1 MSKRWLWNERTR
13 MWVTME
19 LAIAL
24 PAMALIAHSYWHLR
38 SIQRDRAVEAAIQ
51 RDFNHVLKIAE
62 KRMNSKAYKAVEQL
76 RLEFPGPG
84 DPIAPK
90 LDRILDSHPEVAHV
104 MLYDHDGGFTARS
117 QARRMSDP
125 YFRSECDHL
134 SAYSA
139 WMKIEGQEILKKL
152 QKLEQRDGTPFLFES
167 ALQPRGNKSA
177 YENFALMTLP
187 EWARDRV
194 VLGFVVFESG
204 YLRDRFL
211 PEVLNNVLAED
222 QGDPHGGRIA
232 VNPAVMM
239 IHVKKETEPL
249 TASAG
254 WDGGMPEV
262 ERNLEGAFPGLTLAI
277 KLRGTTVEAMGQ
289 KFLKTSFLILG
300 GLSLVLVGGILLACR
315 SVTKEM
321 ALAKLKSDFVANVSH
336 ELRTPLSLIRLY
348 AETLEMGR
356 LTSPEKYQEYFCI
369 IRKESERLS
378 ALINNILDF
387 SRIEAG
393 RKEYSFRETNLAEL
407 VRNTLESYRFQIE
420 QNGFAL
426 EQNIADDLPSVR
438 VDREAIA
445 RSLLNLINNALK
457 YSQDQKY
464 LGVNLYRANGSLKL
478 EVVDRGIGIPRSE
491 QPKIFEKFYRVGDPL
506 VHNTKGSG
514 LGLALVRHIVLAH
527 GGQVW
532 VESEPGEGSK
542 FTIAL
547 PLDSNSSGAAAA

>member
-84 DPIAPK
+84 DLIAPK

-152 QKLEQRDGTPFLFES
+152 QKLEQRDGTPFFFES
-167 ALQPRGNKSA
+167 ALQPRGDKSA

-194 VLGFVVFESG
+194 VLGFVMFESG

-222 QGDPHGGRIA
+222 QEDPRGGRIA

-315 SVTKEM
+315 SV
-321 ALAKLKSDFVANVSH
+321 
-336 ELRTPLSLIRLY
+336 
-348 AETLEMGR
+348 
-356 LTSPEKYQEYFCI
+356 
-369 IRKESERLS
+369 
-378 ALINNILDF
+378 
-387 SRIEAG
+387 
-393 RKEYSFRETNLAEL
+393 
-407 VRNTLESYRFQIE
+407 
-420 QNGFAL
+420 
-426 EQNIADDLPSVR
+426 
-438 VDREAIA
+438 
-445 RSLLNLINNALK
+445 
-457 YSQDQKY
+457 
-464 LGVNLYRANGSLKL
+464 
-478 EVVDRGIGIPRSE
+478 
-491 QPKIFEKFYRVGDPL
+491 
-506 VHNTKGSG
+506 
-514 LGLALVRHIVLAH
+514 
-527 GGQVW
+527 
-532 VESEPGEGSK
+532 
-542 FTIAL
+542 
-547 PLDSNSSGAAAA
+547 